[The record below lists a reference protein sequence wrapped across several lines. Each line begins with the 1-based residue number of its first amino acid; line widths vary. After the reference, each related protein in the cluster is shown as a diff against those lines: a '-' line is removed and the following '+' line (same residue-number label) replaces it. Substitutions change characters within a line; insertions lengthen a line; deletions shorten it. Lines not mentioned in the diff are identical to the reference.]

1 MNNCNFP
8 TGKILTIRMDCSSK
22 RIVGFLSRALL
33 VRSTS
38 DPLERTMLVNQGK
51 PLKAEVDLRIRSRGE
66 AFAMDMAMDMAFVI
80 ERKKKNYVNISAF
93 EGAAVFCCWSCT
105 WSILGLLT
113 INEGKWL
120 CFISESFSMFN
131 FLNNKK

>member
-80 ERKKKNYVNISAF
+80 ERKKKI
-93 EGAAVFCCWSCT
+93 T
-105 WSILGLLT
+105 
-113 INEGKWL
+113 
-120 CFISESFSMFN
+120 
-131 FLNNKK
+131 